1 MLFGAK
7 CNLRVCGRMLLM
19 EGVALL
25 VLACDTSKCGELEY
39 GKHAIFVMS
48 MLVYLNPCN
57 LTHSHF

>member
-7 CNLRVCGRMLLM
+7 RNLCVCRHMLVM
-19 EGVALL
+19 KGVALL
-25 VLACDTSKCGELEY
+25 VLAYDTSKRGELEY

-57 LTHSHF
+57 LTQSHF